1 MSEDDVQTPVTAAAD
16 PPPPGTEES
25 PPLRRRWWRRLG
37 TGVRRVLM
45 FTAILL
51 AVALVTTITV
61 DLGPAVRGLAEHAGS
76 NYLKRDLTIGRLSIR
91 LLNGAFVVENLRIG
105 GLQPSDRPF
114 LTART
119 IEVSMSFAALLHREV
134 LIDSVVMTDWQMV
147 VETWQNGRHSF
158 PKFTRDG
165 SRQPGPR
172 RVVTTVR
179 RVLARQGQFTFEDHG
194 VPWSTVA
201 RNLEV
206 EVRGTKAGQAP
217 VGQSAPTQY
226 GGTARFTGGTVAIQ
240 QYLPMKTDMSGRFR
254 IDGPLV
260 RFSQLEL
267 VSDGSRSDITGVV
280 DLSRWPEQTWN
291 VKSLVQFPRMREI
304 FFARERWRLAGEG
317 HFTGVF
323 HLFKGGRD
331 LSGTF
336 ASPIA
341 KVNDLQFP
349 DLRGSLQWLPGSFKV
364 TKASSAFEGGRMQF
378 DYGIAPLGRP
388 NQRPRATFDTE
399 YESVDL
405 ARLSTLFKFEGIQ
418 IAGSMSGRTRL
429 DWPLGRF
436 AERRGG
442 GDLFVTPPEGRPVLG
457 RTLSPAFVQA
467 EAAKPQAWGP
477 FNGDPRVLGD
487 IPLGGELH
495 FAIDPEWI
503 TLAPST
509 MATPRT
515 FVSFEGKTAYGEGSE
530 IPFHVTSADWQESDR
545 VLAGIMTTFG
555 APTTAVPVA
564 GSGEFDGVMRL
575 AFRRPRIEGHFRG
588 DRLRAWDVT
597 WGRAA
602 GDLVIE
608 DAYVSITNARVTS
621 ERGTIETDGRFALGY
636 PRKDGGEEINARI
649 KSTQWPLADLR
660 HAFMLDDWPLD
671 GVMSGEFHLYGKYQR
686 PFGFGRLQID
696 RGSAWREEFETA
708 TTSLRF
714 EGEGVRLDAIEA
726 TKSAGRMT
734 GAAYVGWDGSYSF
747 TVSGRDIPVDT
758 VNALRYPEMQ
768 PSGQLNFT
776 SSGSGLFESP
786 RYDAKLGVED
796 LYIRD
801 EGVGA
806 VTMRLGVRNNTLNLE
821 MDAASPRLVV
831 SGSGQIA
838 LTPEADAELTFR
850 ITDTSL
856 DPYVRAFQPNLSP
869 FTTAVASGTVRVS
882 GELRHPEHLLVDAQ
896 ADALNLQLFDYAVR
910 NDGPVRISYDQQ
922 AVKIAQLRLVGEG
935 TRLDVGGTVGLDT
948 NAIAIKATGDANL
961 GILQGF
967 MRDVRSS
974 GQADLLAEING
985 KLDAPVFSGQ
995 ASIAGGRIR
1004 HFSLPHSLDAINGT
1018 VAFDA
1023 TGVRLDGL
1031 TARLGGGLVRFG
1043 GRIAMTGYRPGSFNL
1058 TATGEN
1064 MRIRYPEGFRS
1075 VVDADLSLRGPFE
1088 NPVLGGTV
1096 TVRSSVWQR
1105 RVQTSVNFL
1114 EFAGSATPIGTS
1126 VAASAFPLRFDVRL
1140 LAPSALRIDNNI
1152 GRIVSSA
1159 DLVLRGTYDR
1169 PLLFGRTEIERG
1181 EVTFEGKRY
1190 VVTRGT
1196 IDFSNPNR
1204 IEPFFDVEAQ
1214 TRVRVPGQ
1222 NYIVT
1227 LNAAG
1232 TFSRLQ
1238 WGLNSDPPLPTID
1251 VLSLLLND
1259 TAAGDPELA
1268 ALERPEEAKQQL
1280 LQARAAQLL
1289 ASPISSEVSRVVEQ
1303 TFGVNTFQITPSLTD
1318 PVAQSSRIV
1327 PGARLTIG
1335 KRISNRVYLTFSQ
1348 SLSASSTT
1356 RDQVILL
1363 EYDQNERLSWV
1374 LSQNEDR
1381 TYSLDVRVRH
1391 AF

>member
-1 MSEDDVQTPVTAAAD
+1 VSDDVQGATPEPEPSVAEPA
-16 PPPPGTEES
+16 PPP
-25 PPLRRRWWRRLG
+25 RRRWWRRLG

-61 DLGPAVRGLAEHAGS
+61 DLGPAVRGLAERAGS
-76 NYLKRDLTIGRLSIR
+76 SYLKRDLTIGRLSIR
-91 LLNGAFVVENLRIG
+91 LLTGAFVVEDLRIG
-105 GLQPSDRPF
+105 GLQPADRPF

-119 IEVSMSFAALLHREV
+119 IQVSLSFAALLHREV
-134 LIDSVVMTDWQMV
+134 LIDSVVMSDWQML
-147 VETWQNGRHSF
+147 VETWPNGRHSF

-165 SRQPGPR
+165 PKQPGPKR
-172 RVVTTVR
+172 FVTTVR

-206 EVRGTKAGQAP
+206 EVLGTKVGPVPRAPQGGQAP
-217 VGQSAPTQY
+217 RTEY
-226 GGTARFTGGTVAIQ
+226 GGTTRFSNGTVAIQ
-240 QYLPMKTDMSGRFR
+240 QYLAMKTDMTGTFR
-254 IDGPLV
+254 IEGPLV

-267 VSDGSRSDITGVV
+267 ISDGSRSDITGVV
-280 DLSRWPEQTWN
+280 DMSRWPEQTWN
-291 VKSLVQFPRMREI
+291 VKSVVQFPRMREI
-304 FFARERWRLAGEG
+304 FFARERWRLGGEG

-336 ASPIA
+336 TSPLARI
-341 KVNDLQFP
+341 NDLTFP
-349 DLRGSLQWLPGSFKV
+349 ELRGSLRWLPDRFDV
-364 TKASSAFEGGRMQF
+364 TKASAAFEGGRTRF

-388 NQRPRATFDTE
+388 GQRPRATFDTE
-399 YESVDL
+399 YDSVDL
-405 ARLSTLFKFEGIQ
+405 GRLNALFNLQGIRL
-418 IAGSMSGRTRL
+418 AGSLSGRTRL
-429 DWPLGRF
+429 EWPLGRF
-436 AERRGG
+436 VDRQGS
-442 GDLFVTPPEGRPVLG
+442 GDLFIAPPEGGAVLG
-457 RTLSPAFVQA
+457 RTVSQPLVQA
-467 EAAKPQAWGP
+467 EAAKPQRWGP
-477 FNGDPRVLGD
+477 FNADPRILGD
-487 IPLGGELH
+487 VPIGGELH
-495 FAIDPEWI
+495 FRLDPEWI
-503 TLAPST
+503 DIAAST

-515 FVSFEGKTAYGEGSE
+515 FVAFEGKTAYGERSE

-555 APTTAVPVA
+555 ATTSAVPVG

-575 AFRRPRIEGHFRG
+575 AFRKPRIEGRFRG
-588 DRLRAWDVT
+588 DRLHAWDVT
-597 WGRAA
+597 WGRAT

-608 DAYVSITNARVTS
+608 DGYVSITNARVA
-621 ERGTIETDGRFALGY
+621 GKAGVIETDGRFALGY

-649 KSTQWPLADLR
+649 KVTRWPLSDLR
-660 HAFMLDDWPLD
+660 HAFVLDDWPLE

-686 PFGFGRLQID
+686 PYGFGRLQID
-696 RGSAWREEFETA
+696 RGSAWQEEFETA

-714 EGEGVRLDAIEA
+714 EGEGVRLDGIEA
-726 TKSAGRMT
+726 AKSTGAMT
-734 GAAYVGWDGSYSF
+734 GAAYVGWEGSYSF
-747 TVSGRDIPVDT
+747 NVSGRDIPVET
-758 VNALRYPEMQ
+758 VNALKYPQMQ
-768 PSGQLNFT
+768 PSGQLDFT
-776 SSGSGLFESP
+776 ASGSGLFESP
-786 RYDAKLGVED
+786 RFDVRLGIQD
-796 LYIRD
+796 LYIKD

-831 SGSGQIA
+831 AGSGQIA
-838 LTPEADAELTFR
+838 LTPQADAELTFR
-850 ITDTSL
+850 VTDTSL
-856 DPYVRAFQPNLSP
+856 DPYVRSFLPDLSP
-869 FTTAVASGTVRVS
+869 FTTAVASGSVRVS

-896 ADALNLQLFDYAVR
+896 VDTLSLQLFDYGVR
-910 NDGPVRISYDQQ
+910 NDGPVRVSYDQQ
-922 AVKIAQLRLVGEG
+922 VVKIAELRLVGEG
-935 TRLDVGGTVGLDT
+935 TRLDVSGTVGLDT

-974 GQADLLAEING
+974 GQADLVAGING

-1018 VAFDA
+1018 LAFDA

-1075 VVDADLSLRGPFE
+1075 LVDADLSLRGPFE

-1105 RVQTSVNFL
+1105 RVETSVNFL
-1114 EFAGSATPIGTS
+1114 ELAGTAAPIGTA
-1126 VAASAFPLRFDVRL
+1126 VAPSAFPLHFDVRL

-1152 GRIVSSA
+1152 ARVVSSA

-1169 PLLFGRTEIERG
+1169 PLLFGRAEIERG

-1222 NYIVT
+1222 NYVVT